1 MMERQ
6 YPMQPFKEEGFRNTD
21 SKPMLLDITADVCPI
36 TFVRTKLALERMPS
50 GGRLE
55 VRLNAGEP
63 LRNVPRALAES
74 GHSVLSLAPEDPGRD
89 DGVHRLLVRRA

>member
-1 MMERQ
+1 
-6 YPMQPFKEEGFRNTD
+6 MQPWKEEGHCNTD
-21 SKPMLLDITADVCPI
+21 SPPIFLDITGDLCPI

-63 LRNVPRALAES
+63 LRNVPRSLAET
-74 GHSVLSLAPEDPGRD
+74 GHSVLSLAPEDPARP